1 MTPQQNINMWFLIFA
16 GQLAADGQYQTLLD
30 LGFKREHIG
39 ILQKLRLSD
48 VTGIV
53 GSVTGAVIQAKVDPA
68 AVDILFRIGD
78 RLRTEREVELEF
90 IKAGASQR
98 LMNELFGIDVHQYV
112 LDRDLLG
119 IKGTDSGRRR
129 KIADETAS
137 WVWMLWHSD
146 GDKGNDKASEI
157 TKYLDTHRATG
168 LSLRDIENII
178 RDNDTQYNQGHGG
191 TKKEKTIP
199 ERRRKETHA
208 TC

>member
-1 MTPQQNINMWFLIFA
+1 MTPQQNINMWFLVFA

-30 LGFKREHIG
+30 LGFRREHIG
-39 ILQKLRLSD
+39 ILQRLSLSD

-90 IKAGASQR
+90 IRAGASQR

-129 KIADETAS
+129 KVAEETALR
-137 WVWMLWHSD
+137 VWRTWHSD
-146 GDKGNDKASEI
+146 GDRGNGEASEI

-178 RDNDTQYNQGHGG
+178 RDNDTQPGKGHGG
-191 TKKEKTIP
+191 TKKENPIP
-199 ERRRKETHA
+199 EQRRKEAHA
-208 TC
+208 N